1 MHVLEK
7 SYNCIKQRLLFLEM
21 NWRACTT
28 TARSELAKHKKN
40 EIYFL
45 SGSQMLTMFKYITI
59 SFGNTKLQK
68 YETKQGKS
76 LFFSIRSSIC
86 FIFSSMRT

>member
-1 MHVLEK
+1 
-7 SYNCIKQRLLFLEM
+7 M
-21 NWRACTT
+21 NWRACATN
-28 TARSELAKHKKN
+28 ARSELAKHKKN

-59 SFGNTKLQK
+59 SFGTTKLPK

-76 LFFSIRSSIC
+76 F
-86 FIFSSMRT
+86 